1 MNILEF
7 SALVGA
13 VSTLAGFLGALTGLG
28 GGVVL
33 VPAPMHWADLPG
45 EHALTVDGSAM
56 GKGHKAALKP
66 GATVDLSGKNGD
78 LVYEVSRDERAHA

>member
-1 MNILEF
+1 M
-7 SALVGA
+7 
-13 VSTLAGFLGALTGLG
+13 
-28 GGVVL
+28 
-33 VPAPMHWADLPG
+33 ADLPG